1 MQKDYKTEQKER
13 TIQLKQRREEK
24 MGRLREGLEGL

>member
-24 MGRLREGLEGL
+24 MGRLKRD